1 MIREMEVGF
10 CHARASPPPFL
21 PRNPLRSDRPAI
33 PPILKFAL
41 RSKKF

>member
-10 CHARASPPPFL
+10 CHARASPLLFPA
-21 PRNPLRSDRPAI
+21 RNPLRSDPRAL
-33 PPILKFAL
+33 PPILKFAP